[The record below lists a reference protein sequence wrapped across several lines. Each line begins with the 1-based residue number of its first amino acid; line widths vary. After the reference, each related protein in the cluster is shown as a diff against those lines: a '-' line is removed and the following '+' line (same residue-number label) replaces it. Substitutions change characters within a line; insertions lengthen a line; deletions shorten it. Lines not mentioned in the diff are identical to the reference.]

1 MNLSETPHPSEPQ
14 GNPSSSKTHSSEPQ
28 RNSSF
33 KWITGKPSFKWTSA
47 KFLTQMN
54 HNEAPHSNEPQP
66 GPSLKWTTTKPLT
79 QMNFNE
85 APHSNEPQRSPSLKW
100 TTTKTLVQQ
109 TYRDACRAFS
119 LKMSSPLTGTQPGYL
134 AMVLHDMAARTR
146 SIYSSSSK
154 RMLHRWRSEGSQ
166 TPQPIR
172 SQLPASYI
180 HSGGG
185 EGGGWCWRC
194 GEGEGHE
201 LWSLPLAWLV
211 LAKHRRK
218 SHIYVG
224 QFK

>member
-1 MNLSETPHPSEPQ
+1 MNHREIPHPAKLTQVSHSETPHSSESQ
-14 GNPSSSKTHSSEPQ
+14 GN
-28 RNSSF
+28 
-33 KWITGKPSFKWTSA
+33 
-47 KFLTQMN
+47 
-54 HNEAPHSNEPQP
+54 PHSNELQRNS
-66 GPSLKWTTTKPLT
+66 SLKWTTTKPLT
-79 QMNFNE
+79 QMNHNQ

-100 TTTKTLVQQ
+100 TRTKTLVQQ

-134 AMVLHDMAARTR
+134 AMVLHDMAARTQ

-185 EGGGWCWRC
+185 EGGGDADGVEKVKGMNCGPCRWR
-194 GEGEGHE
+194 G
-201 LWSLPLAWLV
+201 W
-211 LAKHRRK
+211 
-218 SHIYVG
+218 Y
-224 QFK
+224 